1 MAMAKSSTSAIT
13 DKNAFPPA
21 GKELTGKELTGQ
33 PRYRAPALDKGL
45 DILELIAREG
55 IAMTTSQMASKL
67 KRSASELF
75 RMILTLEA
83 RGYIAQTGDQQGF
96 DLTNKLFALGS
107 ARSQVATLLETALPI
122 MQELTREIDQSCHLA
137 VAAGDQIVVI
147 ARVENPGL
155 LGFSVRPGFRKNLV
169 EAISGLTLFAF
180 QPEATRE
187 DWLARFRQT
196 SDATKLDRFARQA
209 EAVRSLGFAQA
220 GSDFVQGIT
229 DLSAPIMAG
238 NSCIAALTVP
248 FVQRLE
254 LPRSMAESLNRVCLC
269 ARRISQS
276 MIEKA

>member
-1 MAMAKSSTSAIT
+1 MALTKSKGSSIT
-13 DKNAFPPA
+13 DKNEFPSLD
-21 GKELTGKELTGQ
+21 KESDEQ

-55 IAMTTSQMASKL
+55 TAMTPSQMAAKL
-67 KRSASELF
+67 NRSVSELF

-83 RGYIAQTGDQQGF
+83 RGYIAQSGDQQGF

-107 ARSQVATLLETALPI
+107 ARSQVTTLLETALPI
-122 MQELTREIDQSCHLA
+122 MQELTREIDQSCHLV
-137 VAAGDQIVVI
+137 VAAADHIVVI

-180 QPEATRE
+180 QPEATRKE
-187 DWLARFRQT
+187 WLARFRQT
-196 SDATKLDRFARQA
+196 NDAAKLKRFASQA
-209 EAVRSLGFAQA
+209 DVVRSLGFAQA
-220 GSDFVQGIT
+220 GSDFVPGIT

-238 NSCIAALTVP
+238 TICIAALTVP

-254 LPRSMAESLNRVCLC
+254 LPRSMAEALNRVCVS
-269 ARRISQS
+269 ARRISES
-276 MIEKA
+276 MIEKG

>member
-1 MAMAKSSTSAIT
+1 MARSARTPIT
-13 DKNAFPPA
+13 DKNAVFPSA
-21 GKELTGKELTGQ
+21 QEFEAQ

-55 IAMTTSQMASKL
+55 GAMTPSQMALKL
-67 KRSASELF
+67 NRSVSELF

-83 RGYIAQTGDQQGF
+83 RGYIAQAGDQQGF

-107 ARSQVATLLETALPI
+107 ARSQVTTLLETALPI
-122 MQELTREIDQSCHLA
+122 MNELTREIDQSCHLV
-137 VAAGDQIVVI
+137 VAAADHIVVI

-180 QPEATRE
+180 QPENTRNE
-187 DWLARFRQT
+187 WLARFRL
-196 SDATKLDRFARQA
+196 SNDAGRLERFVSQA
-209 EAVRSLGFAQA
+209 DAVRALGFAQA

-238 NSCIAALTVP
+238 TICIAALTVP
-248 FVQRLE
+248 FVQRQE
-254 LPRSMAESLNRVCLC
+254 LPRSMAESLNRVCIS
-269 ARRISQS
+269 ARRISES
-276 MIEKA
+276 MIEKG

>member
-1 MAMAKSSTSAIT
+1 MAKSMRSPIT
-13 DKNAFPPA
+13 DKKALPSSEQSS
-21 GKELTGKELTGQ
+21 GKEWAEQ

-55 IAMTTSQMASKL
+55 IAMTPSQMAAKL
-67 KRSASELF
+67 QRSVSELF

-83 RGYIAQTGDQQGF
+83 RGYIAQSADQQGF

-107 ARSQVATLLETALPI
+107 ARKQVATLLETALPI
-122 MQELTREIDQSCHLA
+122 MQELTREIDQSCHLV
-137 VAAGDQIVVI
+137 VAAVDHIVVI

-155 LGFSVRPGFRKNLV
+155 LGFSVRPGFRKHLV

-180 QPEATRE
+180 QPEATRNE
-187 DWLARFRQT
+187 WLSRFRQT
-196 SDATKLDRFARQA
+196 TDPAKLERFVSQA
-209 EAVRSLGFAQA
+209 DAVRSLGFAQA

-238 NSCIAALTVP
+238 SMCIAALTVP
-248 FVQRLE
+248 FVQRQE

-269 ARRISQS
+269 ARRISES
-276 MIEKA
+276 MIEKS

>member
-1 MAMAKSSTSAIT
+1 MAILKSKGSSIT
-13 DKNAFPPA
+13 DKNRFPSLD
-21 GKELTGKELTGQ
+21 KESDEQ

-55 IAMTTSQMASKL
+55 TAMTPSQMAAKL
-67 KRSASELF
+67 NRSVSELF

-83 RGYIAQTGDQQGF
+83 RGYIAQSGDQQGF

-107 ARSQVATLLETALPI
+107 ARSQVTTLLETALPI
-122 MQELTREIDQSCHLA
+122 MQELTREIDQSCHLV
-137 VAAGDQIVVI
+137 VAAADHIVVI

-155 LGFSVRPGFRKNLV
+155 LGFSVRPGFRKNLI

-180 QPEATRE
+180 QPEATRKE
-187 DWLARFRQT
+187 WLARFRQT
-196 SDATKLDRFARQA
+196 NDAAKLERFNNQA
-209 EAVRSLGFAQA
+209 EVARALGFAQA

-238 NSCIAALTVP
+238 TICIAALTVP

-254 LPRSMAESLNRVCLC
+254 LPRSMAEALNRVCVS
-269 ARRISQS
+269 ARRISES
-276 MIEKA
+276 MIEKG